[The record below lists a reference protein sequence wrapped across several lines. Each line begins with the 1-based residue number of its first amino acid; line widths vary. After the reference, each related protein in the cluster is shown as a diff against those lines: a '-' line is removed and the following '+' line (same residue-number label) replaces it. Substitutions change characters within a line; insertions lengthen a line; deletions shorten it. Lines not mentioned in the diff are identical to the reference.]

1 MRLSG
6 EIRDAMRVAKLLT
19 LGLLLTMGGLNAIA
33 QDVLVVFVDGAVY
46 ATAAGSRSEL
56 EIGAAVAPDATIEV
70 DANAFVEFRV
80 GSRSLAFSRPGRY
93 QLQDAL
99 RLTDNRPEAPLQ
111 DLVGRRVRVVLGNQ
125 SGPRTETAVAG
136 ARASDAGAGSDLEWA
151 GGESTD
157 ELIDSALAALDAG
170 DPQTAYD
177 IMLDASLFAGEAE
190 LARVE
195 VYFGYVASLA
205 GDTAEALDYLGRHPV
220 VQQTDYYQMHLLTL
234 AGLYVETFAFD
245 AAIELL
251 EPFLARD
258 ERDAQADQLALLL
271 LGFAYSGQG
280 DTAAA
285 AAAFDRAIA
294 IDPDSEIGAAA
305 SAVTGS

>member
-1 MRLSG
+1 MK
-6 EIRDAMRVAKLLT
+6 AAKLVT
-19 LGLLLTMGGLNAIA
+19 GCLLLAMMSVAASA
-33 QDVLVVFVDGAVY
+33 QEVLVVFVDGPVY
-46 ATAAGSRSEL
+46 ASAGNSRSEL

-70 DANAFVEFRV
+70 SANAFVEFRI

-157 ELIDSALAALDAG
+157 ELIGSALAALDAG

-177 IMLDASLFAGEAE
+177 IMLDASLFASDAE

-205 GDTAEALDYLGRHPV
+205 GDAAEALDYLTRHPV
-220 VQQTDYYQMHLLTL
+220 TVQTEYYQMHLLTL

-258 ERDAQADQLALLL
+258 DRDAQADQLALLL
-271 LGFAYSGQG
+271 LGFAHSGQG
-280 DTAAA
+280 DSAAA
-285 AAAFDRAIA
+285 AASFDRAIA

-305 SAVTGS
+305 AAVADS